1 VTRPQRPRTAPTGTA
16 ESVSQRPESAWT
28 VAEVIRGTRSE
39 LEAVLANR
47 LHQAGVPL
55 GEAQWPV
62 VAGRRFRFDRAWP
75 AHRVACEVNGGI
87 YSGGRHVRG
96 KGHAADCEK
105 LSIAASLGW
114 RVLVVTR
121 EMIEDGS
128 AVDLIRKSL
137 VWKEA

>member
-1 VTRPQRPRTAPTGTA
+1 
-16 ESVSQRPESAWT
+16 
-28 VAEVIRGTRSE
+28 
-39 LEAVLANR
+39 LANR
-47 LHQAGVPL
+47 LHRLGVPL

-62 VAGRRFRFDRAWP
+62 IPGRKFRFDRAWP

-105 LSIAASLGW
+105 LSIAAAEGW

-121 EMIEDGS
+121 EMIESGQ
-128 AVDLIRKSL
+128 AVALIRRAL
-137 VWKEA
+137 EAD

>member
-1 VTRPQRPRTAPTGTA
+1 MQDVL
-16 ESVSQRPESAWT
+16 QRPESAWT
-28 VAEVIRGTRSE
+28 AEEVLRGTRSE

-62 VAGRRFRFDRAWP
+62 IAGRRFRFDRAWP
-75 AHRVACEVNGGI
+75 ARRVACEVNGGV

-105 LSIAASLGW
+105 LSIAAAEGW
-114 RVLVVTR
+114 RTLVVTR
-121 EMIEDGS
+121 EMIESGR
-128 AVDLIRKSL
+128 AVALIRQAL
-137 VWKEA
+137 AGGEDDDA